1 MPLGLRNVPTQLI
14 VLTNNFSSELLI
26 SFHMGAVS
34 SSLAFTWA
42 LSHG

>member
-26 SFHMGAVS
+26 SFHMGS
-34 SSLAFTWA
+34 FPW
-42 LSHG
+42 LSQVLVK